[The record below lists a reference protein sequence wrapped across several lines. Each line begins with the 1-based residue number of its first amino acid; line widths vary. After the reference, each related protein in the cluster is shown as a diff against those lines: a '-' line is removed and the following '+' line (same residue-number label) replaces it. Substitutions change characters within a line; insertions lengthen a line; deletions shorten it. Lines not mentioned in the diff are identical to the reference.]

1 MELAFVTYGWTGKL
15 LTTYDMRQFK
25 GEGLYWWNTL
35 GKMLI
40 PNKPL
45 QLTSKEILAHF
56 KRKLCST
63 KDILDIQKKFLT
75 LKKGRMA
82 IDEYSNAF
90 TDNMEFDLHVVLDEL
105 NKIDRYSKRLP
116 WEYYVVVKQ
125 IRTFEVAI

>member
-1 MELAFVTYGWTGKL
+1 
-15 LTTYDMRQFK
+15 MRQFK

-56 KRKLCST
+56 KRKLCSN